1 MVSVNDLK
9 KIHLLQNLPDH
20 CYEKMVSFVRS
31 ETRTEKDTLFEEGQ
45 KADDF
50 FMLAKGLVLLKVKPS
65 EKLTISLGSIK
76 PGYSFGWSS
85 LIPGRLYTSSAV
97 CAEEC
102 DLLIISGEK
111 FLALFEEDHYMGYK
125 VMSGVV
131 RILNN
136 RLERRTRQFK
146 KTLERHIDLES
157 ILE

>member
-9 KIHLLQNLPDH
+9 KIYLLQNLPDH
-20 CYEKMVSFVRS
+20 CYEKIAPFVRM
-31 ETRTEKDTLFEEGQ
+31 ETRAEKDTLFEEGQ

-50 FMLAKGLVLLKVKPS
+50 YMLAKGLVLLKVKPS

-76 PGYSFGWSS
+76 PGYSLGWSS
-85 LIPGRLYTSSAV
+85 LIPGRVYTSSAI
-97 CAEEC
+97 CAEDCE
-102 DLLIISGEK
+102 LLIISGRD
-111 FLALFEEDHYMGYK
+111 FLTLFEGDHYMGYK

-146 KTLERHIDLES
+146 KTLERHIDLDS
-157 ILE
+157 ILD